1 MRGIVMLLRTISI
14 LILGLSLL
22 LIGCNDAT
30 NSDLSNEEL
39 SRLNETNQGNGLD
52 YTAKKNSNSSTIL
65 EIAADNEDFSVL
77 AQAVLFADLDKA
89 LDGKRQL
96 TVFAPTNDAF
106 EVLLS
111 NLGLTAEELL
121 VEENKNLVKNILL
134 YHVAPGN
141 RPAEDVIDSDK
152 IRTLSKKFVEVE
164 VDDGS
169 VQVGNDENGFVN
181 VIATDIMASNGV
193 IHVIDGVMLPPTNKS
208 DEDGDNGDEWNDD
221 DEMENNNATDSILD
235 IAGSNNDFSI
245 LAQAVIFA
253 GLDEA
258 LDGRRQFTV
267 FAPNNS
273 AFEALLSELGLTA
286 EELLVEEN
294 KNLVKNI
301 LLYHV
306 APGNRPAEDV
316 IDSDKIRT
324 LSKKFVEV
332 EVDDGSVQVGNKE
345 NGFVNI
351 IATDIMASNGVIHVI
366 DGVMLPPASKD
377 DYDDDDDGSEDD
389 D

>member
-1 MRGIVMLLRTISI
+1 MLLRTITM
-14 LILGLSLL
+14 LTLGLSLL

-39 SRLNETNQGNGLD
+39 SRLNETNQGNGPD
-52 YTAKKNSNSSTIL
+52 YTAKKNSTSSTIL
-65 EIAADNEDFSVL
+65 EIAADNEDFSIL
-77 AQAVLFADLDKA
+77 AQAVLFADLDEA
-89 LDGKRQL
+89 LDGRRQF

-106 EVLLS
+106 KALLEA
-111 NLGLTAEELL
+111 LGLTAEELL
-121 VEENKNLVKNILL
+121 VEENKELVKNILL

-169 VQVGNDENGFVN
+169 VQVGNEENGFVN

-193 IHVIDGVMLPPTNKS
+193 IHVIDGVMLPPTKKS
-208 DEDGDNGDEWNDD
+208 DKDGDNGDEWNDD
-221 DEMENNNATDSILD
+221 DENDNATDSILD
-235 IAGSNNDFSI
+235 IAGSNDDFSI

-286 EELLVEEN
+286 EQLLVEEN
-294 KNLVKNI
+294 KKLVKNI

-316 IDSDKIRT
+316 VDSDKIRT

-332 EVDDGSVQVGNKE
+332 EVDGGSVQVGNEE
-345 NGFVNI
+345 NGFANI

-366 DGVMLPPASKD
+366 DGVMLPPTSKG
-377 DYDDDDDGSEDD
+377 DYDDDSEDD